1 MEFLIDLFTT
11 PHAITTFL
19 FITLTVV
26 FGILFGHLKF
36 GHIKFGIAGV
46 LFFGILFG
54 HIGFPTDESQTT
66 ILNFVRDFGLI
77 LFVYSIGIETGPRF
91 LSSFRKDGL
100 KLNLIAVGGIL
111 MGLLVTILISYN
123 TNIKPDIL
131 TGVMCGAVTNT
142 PGLGAA
148 TEIIKDQGLP
158 TDMLG
163 AGYAIAYPFGVIGL
177 LLIIVLIRLLFRINI
192 KEEEKSYLES
202 IGTTDS
208 KLESVEITV
217 MNPNIF
223 GKDIAYIKNAVDAE
237 LAVSR
242 IYRNGNYLLATG
254 DIKIQE
260 GDVIYGVSEQKSLE
274 NLRIKLGEVTIRE
287 RRNIS
292 GSMDL
297 INVLVTNRKM
307 AGKTIKQIGIFRR
320 YEASI
325 TRIYR
330 SGMEILPTSH
340 TTLEL
345 GDTVKIIGETKVLED
360 VKNELGNSIREL
372 SIPNI
377 VPMFIGIFLGI
388 IVGSIPIAIPGM
400 PVPAKLGIA
409 GGPLLIALI
418 LGHKGRI
425 GKLNFYM
432 TYGAN
437 LMLREFGI
445 VLFLSAVGL
454 LAGGNFVHTLVD
466 GGGWVW
472 MIYGAMITFI
482 PMFIVA
488 LTAYFMKVNY
498 LKICGLIAGASTDP
512 PILEFANSLAPT
524 PAQSSAYATVYPLHV
539 PENCRCTGTG
549 IHYCLN
555 KS

>member
-260 GDVIYGVSEQKSLE
+260 GDVIYGVSEQK
-274 NLRIKLGEVTIRE
+274 VW
-287 RRNIS
+287 
-292 GSMDL
+292 
-297 INVLVTNRKM
+297 
-307 AGKTIKQIGIFRR
+307 KTC
-320 YEASI
+320 
-325 TRIYR
+325 
-330 SGMEILPTSH
+330 
-340 TTLEL
+340 
-345 GDTVKIIGETKVLED
+345 V
-360 VKNELGNSIREL
+360 
-372 SIPNI
+372 
-377 VPMFIGIFLGI
+377 
-388 IVGSIPIAIPGM
+388 
-400 PVPAKLGIA
+400 
-409 GGPLLIALI
+409 
-418 LGHKGRI
+418 
-425 GKLNFYM
+425 
-432 TYGAN
+432 
-437 LMLREFGI
+437 
-445 VLFLSAVGL
+445 
-454 LAGGNFVHTLVD
+454 
-466 GGGWVW
+466 
-472 MIYGAMITFI
+472 
-482 PMFIVA
+482 
-488 LTAYFMKVNY
+488 
-498 LKICGLIAGASTDP
+498 
-512 PILEFANSLAPT
+512 
-524 PAQSSAYATVYPLHV
+524 SS
-539 PENCRCTGTG
+539 
-549 IHYCLN
+549 
-555 KS
+555 

>member
-123 TNIKPDIL
+123 TNINPDIL

-524 PAQSSAYATVYPLHV
+524 PAQSSAYATVYPLSMFLRIV
-539 PENCRCTGTG
+539 VAQVLVF
-549 IHYCLN
+549 IIV
-555 KS
+555 

>member
-123 TNIKPDIL
+123 TNINPDIL

-330 SGMEILPTSH
+330 AGMEILPTSH

-345 GDTVKIIGETKVLED
+345 GDTVKIIGETKVLKD

-524 PAQSSAYATVYPLHV
+524 PAQSSAYATVYPLSMFLRIV
-539 PENCRCTGTG
+539 VAQVLVF
-549 IHYCLN
+549 IIV
-555 KS
+555 

>member
-466 GGGWVW
+466 GGGWIW

-524 PAQSSAYATVYPLHV
+524 PAQSSAYATVYPLSMFMRIV
-539 PENCRCTGTG
+539 VAQVLVF
-549 IHYCLN
+549 IIV
-555 KS
+555 

>member
-1 MEFLIDLFTT
+1 
-11 PHAITTFL
+11 
-19 FITLTVV
+19 
-26 FGILFGHLKF
+26 
-36 GHIKFGIAGV
+36 
-46 LFFGILFG
+46 
-54 HIGFPTDESQTT
+54 
-66 ILNFVRDFGLI
+66 
-77 LFVYSIGIETGPRF
+77 
-91 LSSFRKDGL
+91 
-100 KLNLIAVGGIL
+100 
-111 MGLLVTILISYN
+111 
-123 TNIKPDIL
+123 
-131 TGVMCGAVTNT
+131 
-142 PGLGAA
+142 
-148 TEIIKDQGLP
+148 
-158 TDMLG
+158 
-163 AGYAIAYPFGVIGL
+163 
-177 LLIIVLIRLLFRINI
+177 
-192 KEEEKSYLES
+192 
-202 IGTTDS
+202 
-208 KLESVEITV
+208 
-217 MNPNIF
+217 
-223 GKDIAYIKNAVDAE
+223 
-237 LAVSR
+237 
-242 IYRNGNYLLATG
+242 
-254 DIKIQE
+254 
-260 GDVIYGVSEQKSLE
+260 
-274 NLRIKLGEVTIRE
+274 
-287 RRNIS
+287 
-292 GSMDL
+292 
-297 INVLVTNRKM
+297 M

-524 PAQSSAYATVYPLHV
+524 PAQSSAYATVYPLSMFLRIV
-539 PENCRCTGTG
+539 VAQVLVF
-549 IHYCLN
+549 IIV
-555 KS
+555 

>member
-1 MEFLIDLFTT
+1 MEFLIDLFSS
-11 PHAITTFL
+11 PSAITTFL
-19 FITLTVV
+19 FITLTAV

-46 LFFGILFG
+46 LFFGIFFG
-54 HIGFPTDESQTT
+54 HIGFPTDTT
-66 ILNFVRDFGLI
+66 QISILNFIRDFGLI

-100 KLNLIAVGGIL
+100 RLNLIAVGGIL
-111 MGLLVTILISYN
+111 MGLIITLLIAFN
-123 TNIKPDIL
+123 TDIMPDVL

-148 TEIIKDQGLP
+148 TEVLKDQGFA
-158 TDMLG
+158 TDMIG

-177 LLIIVLIRLLFRINI
+177 LLIIILIRLIFRINI

-297 INVLVTNRKM
+297 ISVLVTNRKM

-345 GDTVKIIGETKVLED
+345 GDTVKIIGETKVLEE

-432 TYGAN
+432 TSGAN

-454 LAGGNFVHTLVD
+454 LAGGNFVQTLVN
-466 GGGWVW
+466 GGGWIW
-472 MIYGAMITFI
+472 MLYGAMITFI
-482 PMFIVA
+482 PMFFVA
-488 LTAYFMKVNY
+488 LTAHFMKINY
-498 LKICGLIAGASTDP
+498 LKICGLVAGASTDP
-512 PILEFANSLAPT
+512 PILEFANSMAPI
-524 PAQSSAYATVYPLHV
+524 PAQSSAYATVYPLSMFLRIV
-539 PENCRCTGTG
+539 VAQVLVF
-549 IHYCLN
+549 IIV
-555 KS
+555 

>member
-524 PAQSSAYATVYPLHV
+524 PAQSSAYATVYPLSMFLRIV
-539 PENCRCTGTG
+539 VAQVLVF
-549 IHYCLN
+549 IIV
-555 KS
+555 

>member
-36 GHIKFGIAGV
+36 GYIKFGIAGV

-524 PAQSSAYATVYPLHV
+524 PAQSSAYATVYPLSMFLRIV
-539 PENCRCTGTG
+539 VAQVLVF
-549 IHYCLN
+549 IIV
-555 KS
+555 

>member
-1 MEFLIDLFTT
+1 
-11 PHAITTFL
+11 
-19 FITLTVV
+19 LTVV

-524 PAQSSAYATVYPLHV
+524 PAQSSAYATVYPLSMFLRIV
-539 PENCRCTGTG
+539 VAQVLVF
-549 IHYCLN
+549 IIV
-555 KS
+555 

>member
-242 IYRNGNYLLATG
+242 IYRDGNYLLATG

-524 PAQSSAYATVYPLHV
+524 PAQSSAYATVYPLSMFLRIV
-539 PENCRCTGTG
+539 VAQVLVF
-549 IHYCLN
+549 IIV
-555 KS
+555 

>member
-330 SGMEILPTSH
+330 AGMEILPTSH

-524 PAQSSAYATVYPLHV
+524 PAQSSAYATVYPLSMFLRIV
-539 PENCRCTGTG
+539 VAQVLVF
-549 IHYCLN
+549 IIV
-555 KS
+555 

>member
-123 TNIKPDIL
+123 TNINPDIL

-330 SGMEILPTSH
+330 AGMEILPTSH

-524 PAQSSAYATVYPLHV
+524 PAQSSAYATVYPLSMFLRIV
-539 PENCRCTGTG
+539 VAQVLVF
-549 IHYCLN
+549 IIV
-555 KS
+555 